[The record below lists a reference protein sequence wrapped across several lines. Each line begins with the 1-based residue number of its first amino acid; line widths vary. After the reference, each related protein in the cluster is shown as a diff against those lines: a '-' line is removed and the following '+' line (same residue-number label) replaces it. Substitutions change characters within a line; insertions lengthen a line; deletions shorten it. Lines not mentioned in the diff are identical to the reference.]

1 MVRALDRVTLSD
13 QTMDAHN
20 VQTVAIDLGL
30 AGYNS
35 TTGPLFARSLAER
48 VRALPNVQS
57 ATIADRLPRGGS
69 FESWVDQGLVVPG
82 VDPPRGLP
90 FFASSWTAIE
100 ADYFTTLRIP
110 LIAGRDF
117 TAADTA
123 TSQRVV
129 IVTESTA
136 RRLWPGRDAVGQYVV
151 WQKGRADLPGST
163 TPQFTRM
170 QVVGVAR
177 DVKGGGGGGNPRGE
191 TPTLSLYAP
200 LAQRYAPGFKVFART
215 TDGAR
220 TLNAIR
226 ATVMSM
232 DPNLPILDVGA
243 LDLQLLAPPVIQL
256 KVAASIA
263 GSVGLIGLLLAAI
276 GLYGVT
282 AYNVARRT
290 REIGI
295 RIALGAERG
304 DVVGMVLRQGMTLV
318 GIGSAIGLLLAA
330 GVGRLLRSMLFGL
343 PTLDPLTFGGAAL
356 LFALIGLLACY
367 IPARRATQ
375 VDAMEAL
382 RYE

>member
-1 MVRALDRVTLSD
+1 
-13 QTMDAHN
+13 
-20 VQTVAIDLGL
+20 
-30 AGYNS
+30 
-35 TTGPLFARSLAER
+35 
-48 VRALPNVQS
+48 
-57 ATIADRLPRGGS
+57 
-69 FESWVDQGLVVPG
+69 
-82 VDPPRGLP
+82 
-90 FFASSWTAIE
+90 
-100 ADYFTTLRIP
+100 
-110 LIAGRDF
+110 
-117 TAADTA
+117 
-123 TSQRVV
+123 
-129 IVTESTA
+129 
-136 RRLWPGRDAVGQYVV
+136 
-151 WQKGRADLPGST
+151 
-163 TPQFTRM
+163 M

-177 DVKGGGGGGNPRGE
+177 DVKSGGSGSPRAE
-191 TPTLSLYAP
+191 TPALSLYAP

-220 TLNAIR
+220 ALNAIR
-226 ATVMSM
+226 AAVTSM

-295 RIALGAERG
+295 RMALGAERG

-318 GIGSAIGLLLAA
+318 GIGSAMGLLLAA

-343 PTLDPLTFGGAAL
+343 PTLDPLTFGGGAL

-375 VDAMEAL
+375 VDPINAL